1 MSVLDE
7 PALPPVSGRVDA
19 EGRLIEADPR
29 LAALHEHAG
38 GRPGGTLAVPQIAT
52 LARLA
57 RRLGIIVARPAI
69 AADGERDIDLWV
81 RAEPKG
87 ADVSLE
93 ISGWTVRAAA
103 ASPESPEVEREADFL
118 RAAADWTFET
128 DETLALTQLSSAAA
142 ATLGQPASELIGRR
156 MVHLFRFRESEDGS
170 LPILTALAER
180 GRFEGQLAEVS
191 SGGGGGGERYLLA
204 GVPLID
210 GMGRFAGFR
219 GSAVRQGGVGGDAPP
234 ETEEWDQPGRPGAGA
249 FGERLDQA
257 LRSPLNHIVAAAELL
272 RAQPEGPL
280 RREYSVYAGDIAT
293 AGRHLLAMVD
303 DLVDLQAIERPD
315 FRPEVDVIDLADV
328 ARRAAGLLSVRAA
341 DRKVRIDR
349 PGEGDILPARG
360 EFRRVLQIMM
370 NLLVNA
376 IRYSPEGGMI
386 WIRPERVGDLA
397 SITVADLGKG
407 ISEADQA
414 RIFDKFERVDPTEP
428 GGTGLGLYIARR
440 LARVMGG
447 DLVVDS
453 APGQGAR
460 FTLTLPS
467 A

>member
-1 MSVLDE
+1 MS
-7 PALPPVSGRVDA
+7 ALREIAKPVSGRLDG
-19 EGRLIEADPR
+19 EGRLIEADPP

-81 RAEPKG
+81 RAEPQG
-87 ADVSLE
+87 ADIALE
-93 ISGWTVRAAA
+93 ISGWTVRAPVSA
-103 ASPESPEVEREADFL
+103 PEEAPEREADFE

-128 DETLALTQLSSAAA
+128 DEMLGLTHISAGAA
-142 ATLGQPASELIGRR
+142 SLWLGAGDLTGRR
-156 MVHLFRFRESEDGS
+156 LTKLFRFRESGDGG
-170 LPILTALAER
+170 LPILSALAER
-180 GRFEGQLAEVS
+180 GRFDAQLAELP
-191 SGGGGGGERYLLA
+191 GGARFLLS

-219 GSAVRQGGVGGDAPP
+219 GSASRLEGEAAVEPQALELTRADEA
-234 ETEEWDQPGRPGAGA
+234 DSAA
-249 FGERLDQA
+249 FGERLDDA
-257 LRSPLNHIVAAAELL
+257 LRTPLNHIVAAAELL
-272 RAQPEGPL
+272 RAQDDGPL
-280 RREYSVYAGDIAT
+280 RREYAAYAGDIAS

-303 DLVDLQAIERPD
+303 DLVDLQAIERSD
-315 FRPEVDVIDLADV
+315 FRPETDRIDLADI

-341 DRKVRIDR
+341 EREVRIDK
-349 PGEGDILPARG
+349 PGEGDSLPAIG

-376 IRYSPEGGMI
+376 IRYSPEGGMV
-386 WIRPERVGDLA
+386 WIRFERDGDIA
-397 SITVADLGKG
+397 SVTVADLGKG
-407 ISEADQA
+407 IAADDQA
-414 RIFDKFERVDPTEP
+414 RIFDKFERVDPNEP

-440 LARVMGG
+440 LARAMGG

-460 FTLTLPS
+460 FTLTLP
-467 A
+467 AA

>member
-1 MSVLDE
+1 MN
-7 PALPPVSGRVDA
+7 ALREIVEPVSGRLDG
-19 EGRLIEADPR
+19 EGRLIEADPA

-81 RAEPKG
+81 RAEPQG
-87 ADVSLE
+87 ADIALE
-93 ISGWTVRAAA
+93 ISGWTVRATTPA
-103 ASPESPEVEREADFL
+103 PEEEAGREADFE

-128 DETLALTQLSSAAA
+128 DEMLGLTFVSAGAA
-142 ATLGQPASELIGRR
+142 SLGFPGGELIGRR
-156 MVHLFRFRESEDGS
+156 LTNLLRFRESADGA

-180 GRFEGQLAEVS
+180 GRFDDQLAELP
-191 SGGGGGGERYLLA
+191 GGSRFLLS

-219 GSAVRQGGVGGDAPP
+219 GSASRVDGDAPAEP
-234 ETEEWDQPGRPGAGA
+234 STLELTRSDEVDSAA
-249 FGERLDQA
+249 FGERLDDA
-257 LRSPLNHIVAAAELL
+257 LRTPLNHIVAAAELL
-272 RAQPEGPL
+272 RAQDDGPL
-280 RREYSVYAGDIAT
+280 RREYAAYAGDIAS

-303 DLVDLQAIERPD
+303 DLVDLQAIERSD
-315 FRPEVDVIDLADV
+315 FRPDTDRIDLADI

-341 DRKVRIDR
+341 ERGVRIDK
-349 PGEGDILPARG
+349 PGEGDSLPANG

-376 IRYSPEGGMI
+376 IRYSPEGGMV
-386 WIRPERVGDLA
+386 WIRFERDGDTA
-397 SITVADLGKG
+397 SVTVADLGKG
-407 ISEADQA
+407 IAPDDQA
-414 RIFDKFERVDPTEP
+414 RIFDKFERVDPSEP

-440 LARVMGG
+440 LARAMGG

-460 FTLTLPS
+460 FTLTLP
-467 A
+467 AA

>member
-1 MSVLDE
+1 
-7 PALPPVSGRVDA
+7 
-19 EGRLIEADPR
+19 
-29 LAALHEHAG
+29 LHQHAG
-38 GRPGGTLAVPQIAT
+38 GRPGGAIAVPQIAT

-57 RRLGIIVARPAI
+57 RRLGITVARPAI

-81 RAEPKG
+81 RAEPRG
-87 ADVSLE
+87 QDVALE
-93 ISGWTVRAAA
+93 ISGWTVRASP
-103 ASPESPEVEREADFL
+103 ASQEAPEAEREADFQ

-128 DETLALTQLSSAAA
+128 DETLALTQISPAGAAA
-142 ATLGQPASELIGRR
+142 LGRSANELIGRR
-156 MVHLFRFRESEDGS
+156 LVHLLRFREGADGA
-170 LPILTALAER
+170 LPILVALAEHS
-180 GRFEGQLAEVS
+180 RFEDQPAELAPARS
-191 SGGGGGGERYLLA
+191 YTLS

-219 GSAVRQGGVGGDAPP
+219 GSAVRLGEGGGEPDEPHESEGTP
-234 ETEEWDQPGRPGAGA
+234 EPVPGA
-249 FGERLDQA
+249 FGDRLDEA

-272 RAQPEGPL
+272 RAQGEGPL
-280 RREYSVYAGDIAT
+280 RREYAAYATDIAS

-303 DLVDLQAIERPD
+303 DLVDLQAIERPG
-315 FRPEVDVIDLADV
+315 FRPEIDTIDLADI

-341 DRKVRIDR
+341 DRSVRIDK
-349 PGEGDILPARG
+349 PGEGDSLPARG

-386 WIRPERVGDLA
+386 WIRPEREGDIA

-407 ISEADQA
+407 IAPEDQA
-414 RIFDKFERVDPTEP
+414 RIFDKFERVDVTEP

-440 LARVMGG
+440 LARAMGG
-447 DLVVDS
+447 DLAVDS

-460 FTLTLPS
+460 FTLTLP
-467 A
+467 AA

>member
-1 MSVLDE
+1 MS
-7 PALPPVSGRVDA
+7 ALREIAEPVSGRLDG
-19 EGRLIEADPR
+19 EGRLIEADPP

-81 RAEPKG
+81 RAEPQG
-87 ADVSLE
+87 PDVALE
-93 ISGWTVRAAA
+93 ISGWTVRASTPAA
-103 ASPESPEVEREADFL
+103 APEEESGREADFE

-128 DETLALTQLSSAAA
+128 DEMLGLTHVSAGAA
-142 ATLGQPASELIGRR
+142 SLGFADGTLIGRR
-156 MVHLFRFRESEDGS
+156 LTHLLRFRESADGA
-170 LPILTALAER
+170 LPILMALAER
-180 GRFEGQLAEVS
+180 TRFDGQIAELP
-191 SGGGGGGERYLLA
+191 GGARFLLS

-219 GSAVRQGGVGGDAPP
+219 GSASRLEGEAAIEAPAL
-234 ETEEWDQPGRPGAGA
+234 ELTSADQVDSAA
-249 FGERLDQA
+249 FGERLDDA
-257 LRSPLNHIVAAAELL
+257 LRTPLNHIVAAAELL
-272 RAQPEGPL
+272 RAQDDGPL
-280 RREYSVYAGDIAT
+280 RREYAAYAGDIAS

-303 DLVDLQAIERPD
+303 DLVDLQAIERSD
-315 FRPEVDVIDLADV
+315 FRPETDRIDLADI
-328 ARRAAGLLSVRAA
+328 ARRAAGLLSVRASE
-341 DRKVRIDR
+341 RGVRIDK
-349 PGEGDILPARG
+349 PGEADSLPATG

-376 IRYSPEGGMI
+376 IRYSPEGGMV
-386 WIRPERVGDLA
+386 WIRFEREGDAA
-397 SITVADLGKG
+397 SVTVADLGKG
-407 ISEADQA
+407 IAPDDQA
-414 RIFDKFERVDPTEP
+414 RIFDKFERVDPTEA

-440 LARVMGG
+440 LARAMGG

-460 FTLTLPS
+460 FTLTLP
-467 A
+467 AA

>member
-1 MSVLDE
+1 MSPLQDVL
-7 PALPPVSGRVDA
+7 PVNGRIDG
-19 EGRLIEADPR
+19 EGRLVEADPP
-29 LAALHEHAG
+29 LLALHEHAG

-57 RRLGIIVARPAI
+57 RRLGITVARPAI
-69 AADGERDIDLWV
+69 AADGERDLDLWV
-81 RAEPKG
+81 RAEPQG
-87 ADVSLE
+87 QDVTLE
-93 ISGWTVRAAA
+93 ISGWTTRANVTPPDA
-103 ASPESPEVEREADFL
+103 PEADREADFL

-128 DETLALTQLSSAAA
+128 DETLALTQVSAGAAA
-142 ATLGQPASELIGRR
+142 ALGRASRELIGRR
-156 MVHLFRFRESEDGS
+156 MVHMLRFRESEDGS
-170 LPILTALAER
+170 LPILVGLAEHS
-180 GRFEGQLAEVS
+180 RFEDQLAELPDS
-191 SGGGGGGERYLLA
+191 GERFLLS

-219 GSAVRQGGVGGDAPP
+219 GAAVKLRQGEAAAAPP
-234 ETEEWDQPGRPGAGA
+234 ATAPAQAAGDEPPTGA
-249 FGERLDQA
+249 FGERLDEA
-257 LRSPLNHIVAAAELL
+257 LRVPLNHIVAAAELL
-272 RAQPEGPL
+272 RAQGEGPL
-280 RREYSVYAGDIAT
+280 RREYTAYAGDIAT

-315 FRPEVDVIDLADV
+315 FGPEVERIDLSDI
-328 ARRAAGLLSVRAA
+328 ARRAAGLLSVRASE
-341 DRKVRIDR
+341 RGVRIDK
-349 PGEGDILPARG
+349 PAEGESLPAFG

-386 WIRPERVGDLA
+386 WIRPDRDGDVA
-397 SITVADLGKG
+397 CVTVADLGKG
-407 ISEADQA
+407 IAIEDQA

-440 LARVMGG
+440 LARAMDG

-460 FTLTLPS
+460 FTLTLP
-467 A
+467 AA

>member
-1 MSVLDE
+1 MNVVGE
-7 PALPPVSGRVDA
+7 TLPPVSGRIDA
-19 EGRLIEADPR
+19 EGRLVEADPP
-29 LAALHEHAG
+29 LLALHRHAG

-81 RAEPKG
+81 RAEPQG
-87 ADVSLE
+87 ADVALE
-93 ISGWTVRAAA
+93 ISGWTTRAASHA
-103 ASPESPEVEREADFL
+103 PELPEVEREVDFQ

-128 DETLALTQLSSAAA
+128 DETLALTQVSSGA
-142 ATLGQPASELIGRR
+142 ATALGRAGHELIGRR
-156 MVHLFRFRESEDGS
+156 MVHLFRFREGEGGK
-170 LPILTALAER
+170 LPILIALAEHA
-180 GRFEGQLAEVS
+180 RFEDQVAEI
-191 SGGGGGGERYLLA
+191 GERRYLLS

-219 GSAVRQGGVGGDAPP
+219 GAAVRMPEAGDEQPILALSGGGSD
-234 ETEEWDQPGRPGAGA
+234 DQLSADA

-257 LRSPLNHIVAAAELL
+257 LRAPLNHIVTAAELL
-272 RAQPEGPL
+272 RAQSEGPL
-280 RREYSVYAGDIAT
+280 RREYAAYAGDIAT

-315 FRPEVDVIDLADV
+315 FTPEAERIDLADI
-328 ARRAAGLLSVRAA
+328 ARRAAGLLSVRAG
-341 DRKVRIDR
+341 DRQVRIDK
-349 PGEGDILPARG
+349 PGDEDNLPAVG

-386 WIRPERVGDLA
+386 WIRSEREGDVA
-397 SITVADLGKG
+397 SVTVADLGKG
-407 ISEADQA
+407 IAEEDQA
-414 RIFDKFERVDPTEP
+414 RIFDKFERVDPNEP

-440 LARVMGG
+440 LARAMGG

-460 FTLTLPS
+460 FTLSLP
-467 A
+467 AA

>member
-1 MSVLDE
+1 M
-7 PALPPVSGRVDA
+7 ALGKLQAPVSGRVDA
-19 EGRLIEADPR
+19 EGRLVEADPP
-29 LAALHEHAG
+29 LMALHEHAG

-57 RRLGIIVARPAI
+57 RRLGITVARPAI
-69 AADGERDIDLWV
+69 AADGEQDLDLWV
-81 RAEPKG
+81 RAEPRG
-87 ADVSLE
+87 SEVALE
-93 ISGWTVRAAA
+93 ISGWIARAPAPA
-103 ASPESPEVEREADFL
+103 LAPDAPEAEREADFR

-128 DETLALTQLSSAAA
+128 DETLALTQLSSGAAA
-142 ATLGQPASELIGRR
+142 ALGRAAGELIGRR
-156 MVHLFRFRESEDGS
+156 LIHLFRFREGSDGA
-170 LPILTALAER
+170 LPILVALTER
-180 GRFEGQLAEVS
+180 SRFENQLAES
-191 SGGGGGGERYLLA
+191 EQGDRYLLS

-219 GSAVRQGGVGGDAPP
+219 GSAVALPSGGSEPP
-234 ETEEWDQPGRPGAGA
+234 PQPTEVDEPGA
-249 FGERLDQA
+249 FGERLDEA

-272 RAQPEGPL
+272 RAQGDGPL
-280 RREYSVYAGDIAT
+280 RHEYAAYAGDIAT

-303 DLVDLQAIERPD
+303 DLVDLQAIERPG
-315 FRPEVDVIDLADV
+315 FRPDMERVDLADI

-341 DRKVRIDR
+341 DRGVRIDKPR
-349 PGEGDILPARG
+349 DGDSLPAFG

-386 WIRPERVGDLA
+386 WIRPEAAGEMA

-407 ISEADQA
+407 IAAEDQE
-414 RIFDKFERVDPTEP
+414 RIFDKFERVDPLEP

-440 LARVMGG
+440 LARAMGG
-447 DLVVDS
+447 DLVVES

-460 FTLTLPS
+460 FTLTLP
-467 A
+467 AA

>member
-1 MSVLDE
+1 MS
-7 PALPPVSGRVDA
+7 ALREIAEPVSGRLDG
-19 EGRLIEADPR
+19 EGRLIEADPP

-38 GRPGGTLAVPQIAT
+38 GRPGGALAVPQIAT

-81 RAEPKG
+81 RAEPQG
-87 ADVSLE
+87 PDVALE
-93 ISGWTVRAAA
+93 ISGWTVRAP
-103 ASPESPEVEREADFL
+103 ASAPEEAPEREADFE

-128 DETLALTQLSSAAA
+128 DEMLGLTHLSAGAASLGLAQADLT
-142 ATLGQPASELIGRR
+142 GRR
-156 MVHLFRFRESEDGS
+156 LTNLFRFREGADGG
-170 LPILTALAER
+170 LPILAALAER
-180 GRFEGQLAEVS
+180 SRFDNQLAELP
-191 SGGGGGGERYLLA
+191 GGARFLLS

-219 GSAVRQGGVGGDAPP
+219 GSGSRLEGIAAAESEALELTRADEVDSA
-234 ETEEWDQPGRPGAGA
+234 A
-249 FGERLDQA
+249 FGERLDDA
-257 LRSPLNHIVAAAELL
+257 LRTPLNHIVAAAELL
-272 RAQPEGPL
+272 RAQDDGPL
-280 RREYSVYAGDIAT
+280 RREYAAYAGDIAS

-303 DLVDLQAIERPD
+303 DLVDLQAIERSD
-315 FRPEVDVIDLADV
+315 FRPETDRIDLADI

-341 DRKVRIDR
+341 ERGVRIDK
-349 PGEGDILPARG
+349 PGEGDSLPASG

-376 IRYSPEGGMI
+376 IRYSPEGGMV
-386 WIRPERVGDLA
+386 WIRADQDGKAA

-407 ISEADQA
+407 IAPEDQA
-414 RIFDKFERVDPTEP
+414 RIFDKFERVDPSEA

-440 LARVMGG
+440 LARAMGG
-447 DLVVDS
+447 DLTVDS

-460 FTLTLPS
+460 FTLTLPT